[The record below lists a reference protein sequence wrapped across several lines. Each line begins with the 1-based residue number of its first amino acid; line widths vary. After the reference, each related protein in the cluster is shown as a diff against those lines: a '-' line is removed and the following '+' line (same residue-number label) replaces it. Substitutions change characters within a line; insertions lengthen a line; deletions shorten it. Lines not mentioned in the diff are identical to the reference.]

1 MLPSPSLADTLSAI
15 SWLSALLASCAAMGL
30 IARRKSE
37 TFSSWLLG
45 GRAFGPVITGLA
57 LSATWMSGW
66 ACLGLMGITY
76 TLGWSG
82 MWLAGVW
89 TLVGI
94 IPCATVFGPRL
105 RKKFREL
112 KALTVPQLV
121 GSLYNSKLVAATA
134 SIVYTVLLLVY
145 SVGQYKAAATAWH
158 VITGTPWELSVVMGA
173 LVTIVYMVLGGY
185 TGTQWALAIQGAF
198 MTVACYLLAYTA
210 LNLVGGPVAL
220 NEKLALQDPRLI
232 APLRADLASKPNLQF
247 AADVIGLSAT
257 LGLFVTMA
265 VGFPHNVARF
275 LGMRPLTKRDLAL
288 MALVIFVSSAIPWAN
303 IITGLSARAVFGGS
317 VLTASPAKADAAA
330 PFVALA
336 SGPMVSGMYL
346 AAVFAAS
353 LSTLAGMVLVM
364 AGSLTRDVILLLR
377 PSIDDKKALLLAR
390 GLVVVFALIPL
401 TWVVVRPP
409 DLLAYLMSG
418 AAVGMGCTF
427 FFVLAMTLYWRG
439 AHKYGALACMVY
451 GLSMTALGG
460 YYVYTINAWGWGNWW
475 WATFV
480 GCAATY
486 VGFSLL
492 GRRVEERRS
501 RGLSN

>member
-1 MLPSPSLADTLSAI
+1 
-15 SWLSALLASCAAMGL
+15 MGL

-198 MTVACYLLAYTA
+198 MT
-210 LNLVGGPVAL
+210 AL

-247 AADVIGLSAT
+247 ATDVIGLSAT